1 LYKLHFLVIYCEFSQ
16 ARRKNSQKLAKEKQ
30 LFSCRLRI
38 SLPGL
43 RKTKTLWW
51 VNTLMTAAVFTG
63 K

>member
-1 LYKLHFLVIYCEFSQ
+1 
-16 ARRKNSQKLAKEKQ
+16 LAKEKQ